1 MHTYQVDALIHW
13 AGTLA
18 VLVFLVAVAYL
29 WARRAADHRHELR
42 LKILERF
49 SAPELAALLETE
61 DGRKWMADVLTG
73 RPEPSDPVGEILR
86 RAVFLLV
93 VGLGLG
99 AAGAMAH
106 SKLLGIAGGLAI
118 LGALADALASFIV
131 ARRHL
136 RHPPDDGRA

>member
-18 VLVFLVAVAYL
+18 LLVFLVAVAYR
-29 WARRAADHRHELR
+29 WACRAADRRHELR

-61 DGRKWMADVLTG
+61 GGRTWMADVLTG
-73 RPEPSDPVGEILR
+73 RPEPSDPAGEALR
-86 RAVFLLV
+86 RSILLFV

-118 LGALADALASFIV
+118 LGALADAVATFVV
-131 ARRHL
+131 ARRHP
-136 RHPPDDGRA
+136 RDDGRA

>member
-1 MHTYQVDALIHW
+1 MHTYQVDTLIHW

-18 VLVFLVAVAYL
+18 VLVFLVAVAYR

-49 SAPELAALLETE
+49 SAPELAAILETE

-73 RPEPSDPVGEILR
+73 RPEPSDPAREGLR

-93 VGLGLG
+93 MGLGLG
-99 AAGAMAH
+99 AAGALVHA
-106 SKLLGIAGGLAI
+106 KLLGIAGGLAI
-118 LGALADALASFIV
+118 LGALADAAATFV
-131 ARRHL
+131 AARRHL
-136 RHPPDDGRA
+136 PGDGRA